1 MVGRVLGD
9 RYEVLEKIG
18 GGGMALVYKAK
29 CRLLNRFVAIKVL
42 RPEFIE
48 DEEFV
53 KKFKREAQAAA
64 SLSHPNIVSIYD
76 VGTEN
81 DNYYFV
87 MEYIKGK
94 TLKELI
100 KSKGTLGVEFATSI
114 AIQICY
120 ALEHAHK
127 NHIVHRDIKSHNILL
142 KEDNSVKVTDFGI
155 ARAVSSSTITNTGN
169 VIGSVHYFSPE
180 QARGGYTDE
189 KSDIYSLGVVMYE
202 MLTGRLPF
210 EGDSPIAVALKH
222 IQEVPE
228 KPSSI
233 NNRIPKAIEDI
244 ILKFMEKEVSKRY
257 NSAAEIINDLR
268 QSLVMPNGDFVK
280 KSKFTDENTKV
291 LEPIRVVDQEAVIT
305 ESDGLE
311 NGDIKENKILIDD
324 YSIGNTP
331 ETMGESGK
339 KLQKKKKNVGMIIA
353 AVLGG
358 LLLAIA
364 LGGGILLVS
373 SLFQVKEVEVPNVL
387 NMNEDEARDKLN
399 EAGLIMEV
407 TEGVHNK
414 DIPEGK
420 IISQIPKPDEKNKI
434 TNPVKVVVSKG
445 PRKVVVPR
453 LVGESY
459 DKVDIILEQEGLVE
473 GTFEQEYSPIPS
485 GHVIRQSIPEGM
497 SVDEGTVIDYVI
509 SIGPE
514 KFIMPSYVGKN
525 IEDVKSDLMVQDLI
539 LGNITPE
546 SSNEYPKDTVI
557 DQSLKPGTEVSK
569 KSIVDFVVSTGPKE
583 ETSSTH
589 KLRVPLPKNLDRMKV
604 TVYKVQNEISSKIYD
619 GIHSAEDSPLLIPIS
634 GEGEVIFEV
643 YINDSLLERESYS
656 F

>member
-1 MVGRVLGD
+1 
-9 RYEVLEKIG
+9 
-18 GGGMALVYKAK
+18 
-29 CRLLNRFVAIKVL
+29 
-42 RPEFIE
+42 
-48 DEEFV
+48 
-53 KKFKREAQAAA
+53 
-64 SLSHPNIVSIYD
+64 
-76 VGTEN
+76 
-81 DNYYFV
+81 
-87 MEYIKGK
+87 
-94 TLKELI
+94 
-100 KSKGTLGVEFATSI
+100 
-114 AIQICY
+114 
-120 ALEHAHK
+120 
-127 NHIVHRDIKSHNILL
+127 
-142 KEDNSVKVTDFGI
+142 
-155 ARAVSSSTITNTGN
+155 
-169 VIGSVHYFSPE
+169 
-180 QARGGYTDE
+180 
-189 KSDIYSLGVVMYE
+189 
-202 MLTGRLPF
+202 
-210 EGDSPIAVALKH
+210 
-222 IQEVPE
+222 
-228 KPSSI
+228 
-233 NNRIPKAIEDI
+233 
-244 ILKFMEKEVSKRY
+244 
-257 NSAAEIINDLR
+257 
-268 QSLVMPNGDFVK
+268 
-280 KSKFTDENTKV
+280 
-291 LEPIRVVDQEAVIT
+291 
-305 ESDGLE
+305 
-311 NGDIKENKILIDD
+311 
-324 YSIGNTP
+324 
-331 ETMGESGK
+331 
-339 KLQKKKKNVGMIIA
+339 
-353 AVLGG
+353 
-358 LLLAIA
+358 
-364 LGGGILLVS
+364 
-373 SLFQVKEVEVPNVL
+373 
-387 NMNEDEARDKLN
+387 
-399 EAGLIMEV
+399 MEV